1 MDDDDDDDDDVRD
14 GFLRG
19 VRRSAGDEE
28 GGSEADA
35 DADAGV
41 GLRFALRSF

>member
-1 MDDDDDDDDDVRD
+1 VNDDDDDDDVRD

-19 VRRSAGDEE
+19 VRRTAGDEE
-28 GGSEADA
+28 GGSEEDA
-35 DADAGV
+35 AV